1 MAKKAILSA
10 AAPKA
15 LGPYSHAT
23 EAGGFLFLSGMLGL
37 DPATGAL
44 ADTVAAQADRA
55 LRNIAAVLADT
66 GLALES
72 VVKTTVYLA
81 DMRDFPAVNATY
93 AKHFQADF
101 PARSC
106 VAVAGLPSGA
116 LVEIEVIAAR

>member
-23 EAGGFLFLSGMLGL
+23 EAGGFLFLSGMLGI
-37 DPATGAL
+37 DPSTGAL
-44 ADTVAAQADRA
+44 ADTVEAQAERA
-55 LRNIAAVLADT
+55 LRNIAAVLADS

-93 AKHFQADF
+93 AKHFLADF

-106 VAVAGLPSGA
+106 VAVAGLPVGA